1 MLEDI
6 LLLLAGL
13 TGLGTL
19 ISVIVNLLKI
29 IGIVK
34 DGTSETWF
42 QILNLVAF
50 VGVAIVYFAKLEV
63 DWGQVDQWL
72 ILLTA
77 LIGYVL
83 QILGGK
89 ITYNTIGGKLPV
101 LGYSFSEHSPED

>member
-1 MLEDI
+1 MLEEI

-34 DGTSETWF
+34 DGTSETWY

-50 VGVAIVYFAKLEV
+50 VGVAVVYFAKLEV

-72 ILLTA
+72 ILLSA

-89 ITYNTIGGKLPV
+89 LTYQTIGGKLPI
-101 LGYSFSEHSPED
+101 LGYSHSQHLQEE

>member
-29 IGIVK
+29 VGIIK
-34 DGTSETWF
+34 DGTSETWY
-42 QILNLVAF
+42 QILNLGAFIAVA
-50 VGVAIVYFAKLEV
+50 VIYFAKIKV
-63 DWGQVDQWL
+63 DWSQIDQWL
-72 ILLTA
+72 ILLSA

-89 ITYNTIGGKLPV
+89 LTYTAIGGKLPI
-101 LGYSFSEHSPED
+101 LGYSFSEHSQED